1 MNNGNGGSSLVI
13 LALPLLL
20 LAWMFWS
27 ANRRTKRM
35 RQFNSALDVGDE
47 VVTSSGIYGTIRHL
61 DDVSAHIEV
70 AEGMILRFDR
80 RAVAMKQ
87 ADVTPPINRS
97 QADDSSAPGQ

>member
-1 MNNGNGGSSLVI
+1 MKPL
-13 LALPLLL
+13 LKLLL

-35 RQFNSALDVGDE
+35 REFNSALDVGDE
-47 VVTSSGIYGTIRHL
+47 VVTSSGIFGTIRHL

-87 ADVTPPINRS
+87 ADVT
-97 QADDSSAPGQ
+97 QPGVDRREVVPVKE